1 MRRLLARTGARVADR
16 LRGRHGAAVGRG
28 QRARRSAVLRGHEG
42 CGACPPPSAP
52 TGAGGHRLR
61 GRHGAAVGRG
71 ARARRSPCCAGI
83 WSAAFSAD
91 GNRVVTAS
99 EDWTARIW
107 RQEEWTRKTDVNRR
121 PLLDEMIERAR
132 IVVGRNMTKAEWDA
146 YFFGDPY
153 CKTFAE
159 LPITI
164 GDTKDRALAGVNFV
178 RRDDGRECVAA
189 P

>member
-1 MRRLLARTGARVADR
+1 M
-16 LRGRHGAAVGRG
+16 LRGHEGSVVSAAFSADGSSVVTASYDRT
-28 QRARRSAVLRGHEG
+28 ARLWEAGTGKELAVLRGHEG
-42 CGACPPPSAP
+42 S
-52 TGAGGHRLR
+52 
-61 GRHGAAVGRG
+61 V
-71 ARARRSPCCAGI
+71 
-83 WSAAFSAD
+83 WSAAFGAD

-99 EDWTARIW
+99 EDWTSRIW

-121 PLLDEMIERAR
+121 LLLDEMIERAR

-146 YFFGDPY
+146 YFFRDPY